1 MKPELIFV
9 NEHDGLVTLSKEDL
23 ERIVDTAYK
32 AGQADSSSFVMQ
44 QPWTITPTWDG
55 TTPLK
60 KTDITCNM
68 REGAD
73 GWSQH

>member
-32 AGQADSSSFVMQ
+32 AGQADSSFTMQ
-44 QPWTITPTWDG
+44 QPWTITPTW
-55 TTPLK
+55 TERTVPLK
-60 KTDITCNM
+60 KTDITC
-68 REGAD
+68 GAKLEVE
-73 GWSQH
+73 HE